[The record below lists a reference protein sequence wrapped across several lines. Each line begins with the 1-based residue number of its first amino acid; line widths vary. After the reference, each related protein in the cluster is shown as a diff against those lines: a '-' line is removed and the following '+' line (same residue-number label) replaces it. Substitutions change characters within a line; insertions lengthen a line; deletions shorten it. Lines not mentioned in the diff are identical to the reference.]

1 MMRIY
6 LDSSALVKRYVY
18 EAGSTDVAER
28 CALASEVILSILAL
42 PEVIS
47 ALNRLRRENRLS
59 DRQYEQL
66 RKALVLDMEDALV
79 INMTV
84 PVIQKSVICL
94 EQHPLRAIDSI
105 QIASALAASADL
117 FVSADIRQ
125 CEAAEKMG
133 LPVAKV

>member
-6 LDSSALVKRYVY
+6 LDSSALVKRYIY

-28 CALASEVILSILAL
+28 CAQASEVILSILAL

-66 RKALVLDMEDALV
+66 REALVLDMEDAFV

-94 EQHPLRAIDSI
+94 EHHPLRTIDSM